1 MAGSSQAIAFT
12 SATCSGGKTARA
24 PRARSVLE
32 PLQALLMKAPS
43 PAADDPRRGVEPR
56 RDLNVGL
63 AFGRVEN
70 DPCPL
75 DLAPGALLRA
85 GDPLKLRAVLVAEL
99 DLVAGWACHA
109 AEIRR
114 GRQLSFKNSG
124 QNFWR
129 CLLVLGSRPS
139 QRAREDNAQLRDQC
153 VSLVN
158 PRPPPP
164 PPPSCVWMCAY
175 LRCPPGWPHPCRPA
189 PRAGSQGEQRIGGTK
204 VTKGKPPGL
213 SEAVPVLELS

>member
-175 LRCPPGWPHPCRPA
+175 LRCPPGGPTPVVPHHERDR
-189 PRAGSQGEQRIGGTK
+189 RASNGSVVRRSLKEN
-204 VTKGKPPGL
+204 PPGL
-213 SEAVPVLELS
+213 ARLCLSWS